1 MKKTL
6 RLAIAAV
13 AVLLVLAGVL
23 LVAVNARAASYEVS
37 FAYTADPEAPPVG
50 FALYRLRGDE
60 RETVVEDISPAQRS
74 FVVELPEPDAL
85 RCDTYFMAA
94 LFGTGHNGPY
104 SRAYPL
110 CPQFPLP
117 AGNEVRI
124 SGSAVFDL
132 IMRRVDAPGG
142 E

>member
-1 MKKTL
+1 MEKTL

-13 AVLLVLAGVL
+13 AVLFVLTGVL
-23 LVAVNARAASYEVS
+23 LVAVNAQAASYEVT
-37 FAYTADPEAPPVG
+37 FMYTADPEAPPDG
-50 FALYRLRGDE
+50 FALYRRRGDE
-60 RETVVEDISPAQRS
+60 RLTVLDDIGPTQRS
-74 FVVELPEPDAL
+74 FVVELPDPDAL
-85 RCDTYFMAA
+85 HCDTYFMAA
-94 LFGTGHNGPY
+94 FFGGGHNGPY

-117 AGNEVRI
+117 AGDEVRI